1 MIDTGNKSSSS
12 VTHTEQLTVSQ
23 AEKQSQTQKL
33 VDTVT
38 QESPLYRPGFPEK
51 FQRRVSKNSIK
62 QFPTISS
69 KSEDNSIVNNV
80 DTDISTIPV
89 AGASSSTPVAGTS
102 SSTPVAATSSSIPVA
117 ATSSS
122 TPVAATSSSIP
133 VAATSSSIP
142 ADVFTPVPLES
153 ADTSLPTTSKK
164 KKKTKAS
171 PSTKN
176 LDGSDWVLVNDGK
189 TEFYFNKVTKAIS
202 FTLPDT
208 TNDALET
215 SIELESSM
223 DMNASVEAS
232 LQPIETSTDEMQDTF
247 QYEEQ
252 PNRLSNNRSTNWLL
266 KRHNSA
272 RVLAV
277 SDWEV
282 HLDYESGHPFYY
294 NTRTNESTWTIP
306 ENLNEEQQKKLG
318 HSSAWDTLIER
329 SHATSTLTINST
341 EEKDTCNWTV
351 YFDPESQHHFY
362 HNSLTQETTW
372 NAPDSISLTA
382 LSKES
387 NKKHHSDGIVRVTS
401 FLNSK
406 IGSWN
411 AYMDDQKQIF
421 YHHEKTN
428 ETSWYPPMLDNSP
441 RNGSNSNRQKR
452 LSFGDDDVVSLHSID
467 ENMSNL
473 GL

>member
-1 MIDTGNKSSSS
+1 M
-12 VTHTEQLTVSQ
+12 THTEQLTVSLV
-23 AEKQSQTQKL
+23 EEESQTQKL

-62 QFPTISS
+62 QFPSISS
-69 KSEDNSIVNNV
+69 KLEDNNV
-80 DTDISTIPV
+80 DTNI
-89 AGASSSTPVAGTS
+89 
-102 SSTPVAATSSSIPVA
+102 SIPVA
-117 ATSSS
+117 EASTSMQVAEAS
-122 TPVAATSSSIP
+122 TSIP
-133 VAATSSSIP
+133 VTEASTSIP
-142 ADVFTPVPLES
+142 AAEASAIPLES
-153 ADTSLPTTSKK
+153 ADTSLLTPSKK

-208 TNDALET
+208 ANDVLET
-215 SIELESSM
+215 SMELESSI
-223 DMNASVEAS
+223 DMNASVDAS
-232 LQPIETSTDEMQDTF
+232 LQPIETSTDEVQDTF
-247 QYEEQ
+247 QYEKQ
-252 PNRLSNNRSTNWLL
+252 PNRLNNNRSTNWLL

-306 ENLNEEQQKKLG
+306 ESLNEEQQKQLG

-329 SHATSTLTINST
+329 SHATSTLTVNSS
-341 EEKDTCNWTV
+341 EEKDSCNWTV
-351 YFDPESQHHFY
+351 YWDPESQHHFY
-362 HNSLTQETTW
+362 YNNLTQQTSW
-372 NAPDSISLTA
+372 NAPESIPLTA

-411 AYMDDQKQIF
+411 AYMDDKKQIF
-421 YHHEKTN
+421 YHHEKSN
-428 ETSWYPPMLDNSP
+428 ETSWNPPMLDNNSP
-441 RNGSNSNRQKR
+441 LNDSNNNRQKR
-452 LSFGDDDVVSLHSID
+452 LSFGDDDDVVSLHSID